1 VRAGAGWDLR
11 GGGEV
16 WAGWHEAVNA
26 AHEPR
31 LWFSGEGDS
40 DLDLRWRAYVR
51 RFDLEHAI
59 RFLKQAISLTVP
71 RVRHPEQA
79 DQWTWRQASI
89 LSQDLPR
96 LKDKLRPLL

>member
-1 VRAGAGWDLR
+1 M
-11 GGGEV
+11 

-40 DLDLRWRAYVR
+40 GLDLRWRAYVR
-51 RFDLEHAI
+51 NFDLEHAI

-89 LSQDLPR
+89 LSRDLPR